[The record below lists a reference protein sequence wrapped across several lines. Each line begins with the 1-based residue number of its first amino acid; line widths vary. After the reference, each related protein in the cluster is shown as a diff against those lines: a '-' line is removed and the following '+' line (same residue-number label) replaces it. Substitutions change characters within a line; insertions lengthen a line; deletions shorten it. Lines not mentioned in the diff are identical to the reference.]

1 MKAHEL
7 ALRYLFLQSITW
19 NDVKKVMA
27 SLLIQ
32 FHKKPNPDSLS
43 QCKFRKGLL
52 CESQVVVFLP
62 VK

>member
-32 FHKKPNPDSLS
+32 FHKKPNP
-43 QCKFRKGLL
+43 
-52 CESQVVVFLP
+52 ESM
-62 VK
+62 

>member
-19 NDVKKVMA
+19 NDVKKVMV

-32 FHKKPNPDSLS
+32 FHKKPNP
-43 QCKFRKGLL
+43 
-52 CESQVVVFLP
+52 ESM
-62 VK
+62 